1 MSFLHIYRFQ
11 ESDLS
16 QGGILLDNPLL
27 SNNKLHKK
35 LQRLQKKKLQKQ
47 LTPETIA
54 PASVTVNTNH
64 GKENMKTVEERLEN
78 VSHGKLSKDVESVK
92 SETNG
97 TLRISNILP
106 DINWYPQKSER
117 SKEKFN
123 RDLVNEYPL
132 TYRAM
137 THFLQNDFTVP
148 RLNTFQ
154 RRSLFKYPSDEEKSS
169 ILQDFPNFKSGR
181 FNKEEK
187 SHLLDRS
194 KQIFIDLQFS
204 EDDQRDFLNELE
216 SLPSCHGGA
225 RGSTSHNLVYA
236 RLYFTFHVAG
246 KKILSYRL
254 AFDIYSS
261 ILCVLKSYLNPMI
274 KPASIKKE
282 VEPGQNLN
290 DSGNEGVRGRFKTQD
305 SCELLQCVFAQL
317 KSKCLS
323 TNIDE
328 INLKDIDWKEIQ
340 KQTFRDTR
348 SMQKHFGL
356 VILPLLKDGS
366 SVEYDERTWQGE
378 LIDIIVK
385 QRVIY
390 IQDIDWKEIQKTHF
404 PNNTNIQLR
413 TFISNV
419 IKKRLLRQD
428 LTEPNGPIYE
438 ILAPVLDRYR
448 FSNRAQNLDSSF
460 VQKRTEIINLY
471 EDLKQN
477 SFNSVA
483 KNSSTPNKPKASVI
497 PVQNEPINEKRKAQ
511 GSTGSKKKRKTKHT
525 LFTDKPGTSNLTL
538 N

>member
-1 MSFLHIYRFQ
+1 M
-11 ESDLS
+11 
-16 QGGILLDNPLL
+16 
-27 SNNKLHKK
+27 
-35 LQRLQKKKLQKQ
+35 
-47 LTPETIA
+47 TPETIS
-54 PASVTVNTNH
+54 PASVNTNQ
-64 GKENMKTVEERLEN
+64 GNENMKTVEERLEN
-78 VSHGKLSKDVESVK
+78 VSHGKLSKVVESIE

-106 DINWYPQKSER
+106 DINWYPQKSGR

-123 RDLVNEYPL
+123 RDLVIEYPL
-132 TYRAM
+132 TYKAM
-137 THFLQNDFTVP
+137 NHFLQNDFAVP

-154 RRSLFKYPSDEEKSS
+154 RRSLFKYPSEEEKSS

-181 FNKEEK
+181 LNKEEK
-187 SHLLDRS
+187 SYLLDRS

-246 KKILSYRL
+246 KRILSYRL

-274 KPASIKKE
+274 KPAAIKKE

-290 DSGNEGVRGRFKTQD
+290 ASGNEGVRGPFKTQD

-323 TNIDE
+323 TDIDE
-328 INLKDIDWKEIQ
+328 INLKDIDWKEIK

-366 SVEYDERTWQGE
+366 SVDYDERTWQGE
-378 LIDIIVK
+378 LLDIIVK
-385 QRVIY
+385 QKVIY
-390 IQDIDWKEIQKTHF
+390 IQDINWKEIQKTHF

-438 ILAPVLDRYR
+438 ILAPALDRYR
-448 FSNRAQNLDSSF
+448 FSNRAQNLNSSF
-460 VQKRTEIINLY
+460 VQKKTEIINFY

-483 KNSSTPNKPKASVI
+483 KSTSTPHKSKAPDI
-497 PVQNEPINEKRKAQ
+497 QVQNEPINEKRKAQ
-511 GSTGSKKKRKTKHT
+511 GSAGSKKKRKTKHT